1 MSKPINYSAH
11 LINRTTL
18 ETSVG
23 RRRMKGEGDELRE
36 QLFTKVSTHP
46 GVWSGVARTVSHL
59 WRSKSESLKFGAGLN

>member
-1 MSKPINYSAH
+1 
-11 LINRTTL
+11 
-18 ETSVG
+18 
-23 RRRMKGEGDELRE
+23 MKGEGDELRE